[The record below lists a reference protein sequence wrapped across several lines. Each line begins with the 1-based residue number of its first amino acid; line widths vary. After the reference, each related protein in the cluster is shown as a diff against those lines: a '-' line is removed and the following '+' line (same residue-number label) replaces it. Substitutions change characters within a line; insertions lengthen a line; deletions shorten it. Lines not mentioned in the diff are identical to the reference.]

1 MHRDVWMLRVLPETV
16 LPGIQKR
23 TEDMDAMRGLIEK
36 KLSRATEEQLRYIL
50 LMLDNMM
57 E

>member
-1 MHRDVWMLRVLPETV
+1 MLRVLPETV

-23 TEDMDAMRGLIEK
+23 TEDMDAMRGLIAEK
-36 KLSRATEEQLRYIL
+36 LRRATEKQLRYIL

>member
-1 MHRDVWMLRVLPETV
+1 MLRVLPETV
-16 LPGIQKR
+16 LPGIQER
-23 TEDMDAMRGLIEK
+23 QEDMDAMRGLIEK

>member
-1 MHRDVWMLRVLPETV
+1 MLRVLPETV

-23 TEDMDAMRGLIEK
+23 TEDMDAMRGLIKE

>member
-1 MHRDVWMLRVLPETV
+1 MYQNVWMLRVLPETV
-16 LPGIQKR
+16 LPGIQER
-23 TEDMDAMRGLIEK
+23 PEDMDAMRGLIEK